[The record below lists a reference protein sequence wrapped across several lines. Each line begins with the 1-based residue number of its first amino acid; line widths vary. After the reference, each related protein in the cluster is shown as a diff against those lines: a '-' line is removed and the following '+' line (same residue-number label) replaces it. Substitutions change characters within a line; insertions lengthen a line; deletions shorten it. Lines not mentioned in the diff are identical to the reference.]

1 MKRYG
6 GPRSI
11 VPAADVARGRDATWR
26 PRLGVEFAERLIA
39 HARNEETGLLPVLE
53 LAIDEQTDERLAGD
67 YAMKR

>member
-26 PRLGVEFAERLIA
+26 PRLGVEFAE
-39 HARNEETGLLPVLE
+39 LE